1 MTDFP
6 DSNSK
11 SAALYER
18 AKDILPMGG
27 SRSLL
32 YMTPYP
38 IYAKSGKGCRITDVD
53 GVERVDY
60 INNYTA
66 LLLGHCHPAVVE
78 AVRKQAAIGMCYA
91 MPEESEFRLAELLCE
106 RVPSIEQIRFA
117 NTGTEAVMTA
127 IKGARAYAE
136 KPKIAKIEGA
146 YHGSYDYAE
155 VSLASD
161 PQNWGQGDPAAVA
174 YSRGVPRGV
183 LDDVVVLPHNRVE
196 DSRRILD
203 AHADQLAGVLFDAIP
218 SKIGCVP
225 ASPEYVR
232 MLRDFTRETDT
243 VFILDEVL
251 TFRAGIAGVQGEY
264 GIDPDI
270 TTLGKVIGGGLPI
283 GAIGGRRKFME
294 VFDQRRGTPGVA
306 HTGTFNAN
314 PMSMVA
320 GFAAMSALGLEDFAR
335 LNALGQYARDS
346 LGDAFKI
353 AGVDGQVTGD
363 NSLFYIQLGHDDIID
378 YRSAYPAHSGDRADT
393 VELLYKHLLNHGSII
408 SPWGVGCLSTPMER
422 TDIDRLAE
430 GLLSGLRALAA
441 GTLDVA

>member
-6 DSNSK
+6 DSNSN

-18 AKDILPMGG
+18 AKEILPMGG

-38 IYAKSGKGCRITDVD
+38 IFAKSGKGCRITDAD

-60 INNYTA
+60 VNNYTA
-66 LLLGHCHPAVVE
+66 LLLGHCHPAVVD
-78 AVRKQAAIGMCYA
+78 AVQKQAALGMCYA
-91 MPEESEFRLAELLCE
+91 MPEESEYRLARLLCD

-127 IKGARAYAE
+127 IKGARAYAG

-174 YSRGVPRGV
+174 YSRGVPQGV

-196 DSRRILD
+196 ESRRILD
-203 AHADQLAGVLFDAIP
+203 AHADELAGVLFDAIP
-218 SKIGCVP
+218 SKIGCIP
-225 ASPEYVR
+225 AAPEYIQ

-251 TFRAGIAGVQGEY
+251 TFRAGYAGVQGAY

-283 GAIGGRRKFME
+283 GAIGGRKKFME
-294 VFDQRRGTPGVA
+294 VFDQRHGSPGVA

-320 GFAAMSALGLEDFAR
+320 GYAAMNALQHEDFER
-335 LNALGQYARDS
+335 LNELGQYARDN
-346 LGDAFKI
+346 LAEAFKI
-353 AGVDGQVTGD
+353 AGVEGQVTGD
-363 NSLFYIQLGHDDIID
+363 NSLFYIQLGHDEIVD
-378 YRSAYPAHSGDRADT
+378 YRSAFPAHTGERAEA

-422 TDIDRLAE
+422 TDIDQLAD
-430 GLLSGLRALAA
+430 GLLSGLRAYSA
-441 GTLDVA
+441 GTLNVA

>member
-1 MTDFP
+1 M
-6 DSNSK
+6 
-11 SAALYER
+11 
-18 AKDILPMGG
+18 
-27 SRSLL
+27 L

-60 INNYTA
+60 VNNYTA

-78 AVRKQAAIGMCYA
+78 AVQKQAAIGMCYA
-91 MPEESEFRLAELLCE
+91 MPEETEFKLAEILCE

-161 PQNWGQGDPAAVA
+161 PQNWGQGDPAPVA
-174 YSRGVPRGV
+174 YSRGVPKGV
-183 LDDVVVLPHNRVE
+183 LDDVVVLPHNKVE
-196 DSRRILD
+196 DSRRILE
-203 AHADQLAGVLFDAIP
+203 AHAGELAGVLFDAIP
-218 SKIGCVP
+218 SKIGCIP
-225 ASPEYVR
+225 ASPEYVQ

-251 TFRAGIAGVQGEY
+251 TFRAGLAGVQGEY
-264 GIDPDI
+264 NIDPDI

-283 GAIGGRRKFME
+283 GAVGGREKFMD
-294 VFDQRRGTPGVA
+294 VFDQRWGTPGVA

-314 PMSMVA
+314 PMSMAA
-320 GFAAMSALGLEDFAR
+320 GLAAMKELGQEDFSR
-335 LNALGQYARDS
+335 LNELGQYARDS
-346 LGDAFKI
+346 LADAFKI

-363 NSLFYIQLGHDDIID
+363 NSLFYIQLGHDEIVD
-378 YRSAYPAHSGDRADT
+378 YRSAYPVHSGERAEA
-393 VELLYKHLLNHGSII
+393 VELLYKHLLNRGSII

-422 TDIDRLAE
+422 TDIDLLAE
-430 GLLSGLRALAA
+430 GLLSGLRALSA
-441 GTLDVA
+441 GTLKVA

>member
-1 MTDFP
+1 MTTFP
-6 DSNSK
+6 DTSSK
-11 SAALYER
+11 SAAMYER
-18 AKDILPMGG
+18 FKEILPMGG

-38 IYAKSGKGCRITDVD
+38 IYAKSGQGCRITDVD

-60 INNYTA
+60 VNNYTA
-66 LLLGHCHPAVVE
+66 LLLGHCHPAVVD
-78 AVRKQAAIGMCYA
+78 AVQKQAATGMCFA
-91 MPEESEFRLAELLCE
+91 MPEQSEYQLAELLCD
-106 RVPSIEQIRFA
+106 RVPSIEQIRFT

-127 IKGARAYAE
+127 IKGARAYAD

-161 PQNWGQGDPAAVA
+161 PQNWGQGDPASVA
-174 YSRGVPRGV
+174 YSRGVPQGV

-196 DSRRILD
+196 DSRRILE

-218 SKIGCVP
+218 SKIGCIP
-225 ASPEYVR
+225 ADPEYIQ
-232 MLRDFTRETDT
+232 MLRDFTRDTDT

-251 TFRAGIAGVQGEY
+251 TFRAGMAGVQGEY

-270 TTLGKVIGGGLPI
+270 TTLGKIIGGGLPI
-283 GAIGGRRKFME
+283 GAVGGRKKFME
-294 VFDQRRGTPGVA
+294 VFDQRHGSPGVA

-320 GFAAMSALGLEDFAR
+320 GYAAMNNLQHEDFTR
-335 LNALGQYARDS
+335 LNELGQYARDC
-346 LGDAFKI
+346 LAEAFKI

-363 NSLFYIQLGHDDIID
+363 NSLFYIQLGVEDVVD
-378 YRSAYPAHSGDRADT
+378 YRSAYPAHSGERAAA

-422 TDIDRLAE
+422 ADIDQLAE
-430 GLLSGLRALAA
+430 GLLSGLRAYAA
-441 GTLDVA
+441 GTLKVA